1 MIIITKEETI
11 MNSNF
16 IENLKKILD
25 FKALWANHP
34 GIVIAAILLLA
45 VLIVLEY
52 RQLCEGRKK
61 TNAKCRAIRYRHLQK
76 R

>member
-25 FKALWANHP
+25 FEAMWDNHP
-34 GIVIAAILLLA
+34 DFIIAIALLCIMLV
-45 VLIVLEY
+45 VLDL
-52 RQLCEGRKK
+52 RQLSEDRKK
-61 TNAKCRAIRYRHLQK
+61 TNARCRAIRYRHLK